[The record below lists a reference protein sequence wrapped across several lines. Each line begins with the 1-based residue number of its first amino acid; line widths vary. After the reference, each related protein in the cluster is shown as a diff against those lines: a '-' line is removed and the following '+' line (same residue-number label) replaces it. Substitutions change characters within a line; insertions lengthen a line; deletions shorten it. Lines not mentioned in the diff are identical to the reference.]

1 MIVIMAGLPGTGKS
15 TLARALAHAD
25 GGIVLDKDVIRSVVF
40 PAEYIEY
47 SNEQDDFCQSL
58 MLETAGYLLQRH
70 PDQRIFVD
78 GRTFSRKYQ
87 INGVIEAAGKLS
99 AEWRIIECVCAEESA
114 RRRLDASRLSHPARN
129 RSFELYRRIR
139 AQFEPIT
146 LPKLVVDTDQPL
158 ERCVEQA
165 EEYLGPLARRHR

>member
-1 MIVIMAGLPGTGKS
+1 MIVIMAGMPGTGKS
-15 TLARALAHAD
+15 TLARALAQAG
-25 GGIVLDKDVIRSVVF
+25 GGIVLDKDVIRSVLF
-40 PAEYIEY
+40 PAEYVEY

-87 INGVIEAAGKLS
+87 LDGVIEAAGNLS
-99 AEWRIIECVCAEESA
+99 AEWRIIECVCGEESA

-129 RSFELYRRIR
+129 RSFELYQRIR

-146 LPKLVVDTDQPL
+146 LPKLVVDTDEPL
-158 ERCVEQA
+158 EECVEKAGQ
-165 EEYLGPLARRHR
+165 YLGRGLQT